1 MPKMSP
7 YGTEFNASEGCGKFT
22 SAVEWP
28 PVGVGTNLRLFTES
42 CGMYLFVYEVSL
54 RDRSYNRLR
63 HRTFHGEAVLG
74 GEMTF
79 AKIPQLSVMN
89 HYLCPLCGKMNP
101 LGFRRGG
108 VKGLVPE
115 TGDL

>member
-1 MPKMSP
+1 MR
-7 YGTEFNASEGCGKFT
+7 NA
-22 SAVEWP
+22 
-28 PVGVGTNLRLFTES
+28 LRKGFRKVFYWLFTES

-89 HYLCPLCGKMNP
+89 QKGGLYTKGRDE
-101 LGFRRGG
+101 FRDILDD
-108 VKGLVPE
+108 LV
-115 TGDL
+115 

>member
-1 MPKMSP
+1 MPQEAQ
-7 YGTEFNASEGCGKFT
+7 TEDEKQG
-22 SAVEWP
+22 
-28 PVGVGTNLRLFTES
+28 LFTES

-89 HYLCPLCGKMNP
+89 QNK
-101 LGFRRGG
+101 RQ
-108 VKGLVPE
+108 
-115 TGDL
+115 